1 MPVIDA
7 DTHVIETERTWEYME
22 GPDKAFRPDGIVAHG
37 KEYWLVDGRVLP
49 RRQNIGPTTTE
60 ATREMADVEAR
71 LKHMDELGVDLHVL
85 YPTAFLEPMTRKPEV
100 ELALTRG
107 YNRWLADIWSKGK
120 GRLLWAAVL
129 PLLSMDKAL
138 DEVRW
143 ANKNG
148 AVSVFVRGMETSGPL
163 WDAYYYP
170 LFDELVKLNMPIG
183 IHAGINHFEVDEAA
197 RGEAFRRFKLP
208 VVGTF
213 HALLNAGIPQR
224 FPGLRI
230 GFVETGAQWVP
241 YALHDLAKRLER
253 RGEEIDAGIMARS
266 AFYVTVQT
274 DDDLDYVLRY
284 TGEDTLMIGS
294 DYGHSDNAAELEA
307 LRKLR
312 DGGQL
317 PAQVVDKILE
327 DNPSRFYALE

>member
-22 GPDKAFRPDGIVAHG
+22 GPDKAFRPEGITVRG
-37 KEYWLVDGRVLP
+37 KEFWLVDGRVLP
-49 RRQNIGPTTTE
+49 RRQNVGAQTTL
-60 ATREMADVEAR
+60 ATREMGDVAAR
-71 LKHMDELGVDLHVL
+71 LEHMNELGVDIHVL
-85 YPTAFLEPMTRKPEV
+85 YPTAFLEPMTRRPEI
-100 ELALTRG
+100 ELALTRA
-107 YNRWLADIWSKGK
+107 YNRWLADIYEQGK

-129 PLLSMDKAL
+129 PLLSLNEAVE
-138 DEVRW
+138 EVRW
-143 ANKNG
+143 ARQHG
-148 AVSVFVRGMETSGPL
+148 AVSVFVRGQETSGPL
-163 WDAYYYP
+163 WDPYYFP
-170 LFDELVKLNMPIG
+170 LYEELVRLNMPIG

-213 HALLNAGIPQR
+213 HALLNQGLPQR

-230 GFVETGAQWVP
+230 GFIETGAQWVP
-241 YALHDLAKRLER
+241 YALHDLAKRLQR
-253 RGEEIDAGIMARS
+253 RGEQMDEGILARS
-266 AFYVTVQT
+266 GFYVTVQT

-284 TGEDTLMIGS
+284 AGEDTLMIGS

-312 DGGQL
+312 DGGEL
-317 PAQVVDKILE
+317 PARVVDKILG
-327 DNPSRFYALE
+327 DNPARFYALE